1 MTEPALSRKDSYGFR
16 STNMNKRPSR
26 STVRSSR
33 SRNEQ
38 GITLV
43 TTLLLL
49 LLLIEMSLT
58 MVLAVSSESL
68 INGFYGRYRGSFYA
82 ADSGVAAGRQ
92 QIMNQLGAY
101 VSPGFNPANQP
112 ISNASGAASTVAN
125 SVSTSYSAYT
135 NVNSSG
141 SWQERFLMKNVSVT
155 FPTGGCQ
162 VQGGDPAV
170 PGPAATCAN
179 PYHTKVPITA

>member
-1 MTEPALSRKDSYGFR
+1 
-16 STNMNKRPSR
+16 MNKRPSR
-26 STVRSSR
+26 WKVRSSR

-49 LLLIEMSLT
+49 LLLVGMSLT

-92 QIMNQLGAY
+92 QLMNLLGGY
-101 VSPGFNPANQP
+101 VTPGFNAAISPIANP
-112 ISNASGAASTVAN
+112 TSSGQTAGSKMQ
-125 SVSTSYSAYT
+125 SSYSGFT
-135 NVNSSG
+135 
-141 SWQERFLMKNVSVT
+141 
-155 FPTGGCQ
+155 P
-162 VQGGDPAV
+162 
-170 PGPAATCAN
+170 
-179 PYHTKVPITA
+179 

>member
-38 GITLV
+38 GITLI

-49 LLLIEMSLT
+49 LLLIGMSLT

-82 ADSGVAAGRQ
+82 ADSGVAAARQ
-92 QIMNQLGAY
+92 QLMNLLGAN
-101 VSPGFNPANQP
+101 VTPGFNA
-112 ISNASGAASTVAN
+112 AASPIASPATAGAN
-125 SVSTSYSAYT
+125 
-135 NVNSSG
+135 
-141 SWQERFLMKNVSVT
+141 
-155 FPTGGCQ
+155 
-162 VQGGDPAV
+162 
-170 PGPAATCAN
+170 AAT
-179 PYHTKVPITA
+179 

>member
-38 GITLV
+38 GITLI

-49 LLLIEMSLT
+49 LLLIGMSLT

-92 QIMNQLGAY
+92 QIMNLLSLN
-101 VSPGFNPANQP
+101 VTPGFNAAISP
-112 ISNASGAASTVAN
+112 I
-125 SVSTSYSAYT
+125 
-135 NVNSSG
+135 
-141 SWQERFLMKNVSVT
+141 
-155 FPTGGCQ
+155 
-162 VQGGDPAV
+162 
-170 PGPAATCAN
+170 AN
-179 PYHTKVPITA
+179 PTSAGQNAGNTMQ